1 MNEDARAIYM
11 YLICSKY
18 RPEQLV
24 FVDESSCDRRIS
36 RKYGC
41 AVRGQRATKKTVF
54 VRGKRFY
61 SSWLLDHNP
70 YLHRH
75 RFSVLPA
82 ISLDGILTVK
92 IVEGSYDSDSFA
104 RFINGLLY
112 HMNPFPG
119 PNSVIVMDN
128 CRIHKSDLVREII
141 EGR

>member
-1 MNEDARAIYM
+1 MPVQSTCISCVQNITPNNWFSLTRAHVTVGFLTIM
-11 YLICSKY
+11 DTLSGDSVPPRK
-18 RPEQLV
+18 P
-24 FVDESSCDRRIS
+24 SSSVVKGSIACNSFD
-36 RKYGC
+36 C
-41 AVRGQRATKKTVF
+41 NQ
-54 VRGKRFY
+54 
-61 SSWLLDHNP
+61 
-70 YLHRH
+70 YLHYH

-104 RFINGLLY
+104 RFIDGLLY

-119 PNSVIVMDN
+119 PNSVIIMDN